1 MKTKYITAIMAAVI
15 AASALTTAA
24 GAADIT
30 TARLGSTVQTTEKYD
45 TRYAVIQKN
54 RTVKNTLVVPRGE
67 TLYIP
72 DGVRL
77 ALNGG
82 MKLEGSV
89 YIENGGKLVVKK
101 GGALD
106 IAGSLICDGT
116 FVADYFSTLNI
127 ADAGRVYGSKTSTV
141 KIRTNNV
148 SLADACTTVCLG
160 TFTGYNFRRFCPN
173 AVTALNMSLDFND
186 ALQKSTQVSASEAL
200 LAAEMGYYLLDEVP
214 TGSRDDLLTIFFDNG
229 SAVTMGYFA
238 NSRASGLTSICGV
251 DVWIAK
257 QVAGNAGGEEYTPET
272 LEQSIVSS
280 DSVVRAKCESVSF
293 NDGIVTCR
301 FTPLETLAGGEISG
315 EFSVRYDSEWSDE
328 FTKYYSENC
337 EYILTLRKVQ
347 TNNDEYYI
355 NRGNAVIEIKDGEIS
370 SAEINGEKQAL
381 TIEQLREKIKHLA
394 YLRESQTAA
403 E

>member
-1 MKTKYITAIMAAVI
+1 MNTKRISTALAAVI
-15 AASALTTAA
+15 ALSAITVTAA
-24 GAADIT
+24 AADIT
-30 TARLGSTVQTTEKYD
+30 TENLGSTVDAYEKYD

-54 RTVKNTLVVPRGE
+54 RTVKNTLNVPAYE

-72 DGVRL
+72 SGVRL
-77 ALNGG
+77 TLNSG
-82 MKLEGSV
+82 MKLEGDL
-89 YIENGGKLVVKK
+89 YIENGGTLIVK
-101 GGALD
+101 GGTLD
-106 IAGSLICDGT
+106 IRGSLICDGT
-116 FVADYFSTLNI
+116 LAAGSASKVSVGGS
-127 ADAGRVYGSKTSTV
+127 GRVYCSAESTV
-141 KIRTNNV
+141 RIRTSNV
-148 SLADACTTVCLG
+148 SLEDTSTAVCLG
-160 TFTGYNFRRFCPN
+160 KFSGHMKSRFCPKALN
-173 AVTALNMSLDFND
+173 AVNMELDFQD
-186 ALQKSTQVSASEAL
+186 SLISSAQVSVPEAL
-200 LAAEMGYYLLDEVP
+200 ATAEMGYYLLDEVP

-257 QVAGNAGGEEYTPET
+257 QVSGNAGGEEYTPET

-328 FTKYYSENC
+328 FTKYYNENC
-337 EYILTLRKVQ
+337 EYILMLRKVQ

-355 NRGNAVIEIKDGEIS
+355 NRSNAVIEIKDGEIS

-381 TIEQLREKIKHLA
+381 TIEQLREKIKYLA
-394 YLRESQTAA
+394 FLRETQTAA

>member
-1 MKTKYITAIMAAVI
+1 MKTRYITAIMAAVI

-30 TARLGSTVQTTEKYD
+30 TARLGSTVQTTEEYG
-45 TRYAVIQKN
+45 TRYTEIRRS

-72 DGVRL
+72 SGVRL

-89 YIENGGKLVVKK
+89 YIENGGKLVVNN

-106 IAGSLICDGT
+106 ITGSLICDGT

-127 ADAGRVYGSKTSTV
+127 VDGGRVYGSKTSTV
-141 KIRTNNV
+141 KIRTNKV

-160 TFTGYNFRRFCPN
+160 TFTGYNSRRFCPN

-186 ALQKSTQVSASEAL
+186 ALQKSTEVSASEAL
-200 LAAEMGYYLLDEVP
+200 MAAEMGYYLLDEVP

-251 DVWIAK
+251 DVWTAK
-257 QVAGNAGGEEYTPET
+257 QVSGNAGGEEYTPET

-280 DSVVRAKCESVSF
+280 DVIVRAKCDSVSF
-293 NDGIVTCR
+293 DGETATCR
-301 FTPLETLAGGEISG
+301 FTPLETLSGGQISG
-315 EFSVRYDSEWSDE
+315 EFSVLYDSEWSDE
-328 FTKYYSENC
+328 FTKYYNENC
-337 EYILTLRKVQ
+337 KYILPLKKAQ
-347 TNNDEYYI
+347 DNDGEYYFR
-355 NRGNAVIEIKDGEIS
+355 RGNSVIEVTDGEIS
-370 SAEINGEKQAL
+370 PAEINGEKQEL
-381 TIEQLREKIKHLA
+381 TLEKLRTKIKYLEF
-394 YLRESQTAA
+394 LRES